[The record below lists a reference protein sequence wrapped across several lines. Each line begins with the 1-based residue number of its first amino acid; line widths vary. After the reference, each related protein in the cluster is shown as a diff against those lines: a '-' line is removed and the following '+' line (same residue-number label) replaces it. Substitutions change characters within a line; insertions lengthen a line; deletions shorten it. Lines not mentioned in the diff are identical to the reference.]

1 MTLTMNDSRMKRL
14 LEEIRPEGET
24 YLGMAW
30 GTLLDGPAKMLALG
44 GIGSIPCYV
53 GITKNFLAI
62 AATGIMD
69 SSSLCGSLCIPLDQL
84 EKIRVAHGLFP
95 FQKIIRIQAE
105 GIKLRFSLSNNSA
118 TARVRN
124 QRESVQIICDTL
136 NAA

>member
-1 MTLTMNDSRMKRL
+1 MRIYVWEARQKRGLTLQQ
-14 LEEIRPEGET
+14 LEK
-24 YLGMAW
+24 L
-30 GTLLDGPAKMLALG
+30 
-44 GIGSIPCYV
+44 
-53 GITKNFLAI
+53 
-62 AATGIMD
+62 TGI
-69 SSSLCGSLCIPLDQL
+69 SRSTINRIENGQTVPRLDQL